1 MRIVLFANTDWYLYN
16 FRLPLAEKLRA
27 RGDEVV
33 LVSPSGPYGEKLCGL
48 GFWWEPFDF
57 ARKGTN
63 PFAELGT
70 LSRLIALYR
79 SIAPDLAHH
88 FTIKCFLYGGIAARR
103 LGIPTVAAVTGMGH
117 VFTTTTLKTTV
128 LRPLLTAA
136 YRYALRGSQ
145 VIFQN
150 PDDLREFRH
159 RRLLGDAAVHLIR
172 GSGVNTTRFAPEP
185 SPLQQPV
192 NALMIGRLLRE
203 KGVVELVRAAQQ
215 LRSTHPSLRIQIA
228 GSRDD
233 GNPSSLSAD
242 DVARWSAA
250 GALEF
255 LGHRED
261 VKDLL
266 CASHIAVLPSYREGT
281 PRSLIEAAAC
291 GLPLVA
297 TDVPGCRE
305 ICRDGENGIL
315 VPAKDAKALAVAI
328 ARLADDP
335 ALRTKMGQRSR
346 EIAEQEFSEDRVIR
360 ETLAVYDAA
369 LATATRPSA

>member
-1 MRIVLFANTDWYLYN
+1 
-16 FRLPLAEKLRA
+16 
-27 RGDEVV
+27 
-33 LVSPSGPYGEKLCGL
+33 
-48 GFWWEPFDF
+48 
-57 ARKGTN
+57 
-63 PFAELGT
+63 
-70 LSRLIALYR
+70 
-79 SIAPDLAHH
+79 
-88 FTIKCFLYGGIAARR
+88 
-103 LGIPTVAAVTGMGH
+103 
-117 VFTTTTLKTTV
+117 
-128 LRPLLTAA
+128 
-136 YRYALRGSQ
+136 
-145 VIFQN
+145 
-150 PDDLREFRH
+150 
-159 RRLLGDAAVHLIR
+159 
-172 GSGVNTTRFAPEP
+172 
-185 SPLQQPV
+185 
-192 NALMIGRLLRE
+192 MIGRLLRE

-315 VPAKDAKALAVAI
+315 VPAKDAKALAMAI